1 MIPGVYFMQVAMAFD
16 EVDLGRVLVVGHS
29 GVVVKLAAACV
40 RCPERQRQFCSEVLS
55 AVHCTAET
63 NKCLPLLLALETYEE
78 HYSGKEGS
86 REKPAVSSCMLLI

>member
-1 MIPGVYFMQVAMAFD
+1 MIHGVYSMQVAMAFD
-16 EVDLGRVLVVGHS
+16 EVDLGRVLAVGHS

-55 AVHCTAET
+55 AVHCTAEP
-63 NKCLPLLLALETYEE
+63 NKCLPLLLALETYEL

-86 REKPAVSSCMLLI
+86 REKPAVSSCTLSI